1 MLEHLDSQGLLLLT
15 GLSDRALF
23 WEAQLQ
29 TCLGHT
35 SEQHRIAVY
44 TPVNLDPSQQP
55 FEDLNHV
62 KLLRSQC
69 SMDVGCVECLET
81 LVWSTQHTRWLAD
94 TCGSL

>member
-62 KLLRSQC
+62 KLLKSQC
-69 SMDVGCVECLET
+69 SMDVGCVECKALEGT
-81 LVWSTQHTRWLAD
+81 ARSP
-94 TCGSL
+94 CK

>member
-35 SEQHRIAVY
+35 SEQCTRLSIW
-44 TPVNLDPSQQP
+44 T
-55 FEDLNHV
+55 
-62 KLLRSQC
+62 LRNSHLKILIM
-69 SMDVGCVECLET
+69 SNF
-81 LVWSTQHTRWLAD
+81 
-94 TCGSL
+94 